1 MDVVPAR
8 VFNALYIY
16 LDIAWLVIFTAILV
30 WRRRYAALLAGVA
43 GCVIYFI
50 ADYGIFYLA
59 LGTRSV
65 TGASPIWLLLWLSI
79 SYGLTNF
86 AWIWLLLDRDGHAV
100 EWSLLPLAGWLA
112 VATLSQGFG
121 ADWPAI
127 SIYRGT
133 ASYHGIMAL
142 IMAAGYTFLVI
153 RNLRVA
159 PGERANLLRLL
170 AIGIGIQFSWE
181 AILLINGIRPAGI
194 LPLIVDSLVE
204 TNMGMPYLYLIH
216 RAISRRFNED
226 LSRLP
231 R

>member
-65 TGASPIWLLLWLSI
+65 TGASPVWLLLWLSI

-100 EWSLLPLAGWLA
+100 EWSLLPLVGSLA
-112 VATLSQGFG
+112 VATLGQGFG
-121 ADWPAI
+121 ADWPVI

-133 ASYHGIMAL
+133 ASYHGVMAL

-153 RNLRVA
+153 RNLRAA
-159 PGERANLLRLL
+159 PGDRANLLRLL